1 MTSVKRQLNMDAD
14 DVMANGKE
22 TPKRAKR
29 RMSSLDGV
37 WGYACAMR
45 LSIISLRECGW
56 LGSK

>member
-29 RMSSLDGV
+29 RMSSLDG
-37 WGYACAMR
+37 ACAKH

-56 LGSK
+56 LGLK